1 MKCIGTSEE
10 EYNTIRQSNHKMA
23 YFVIDGKP
31 QGKARARTFYNPKL
45 GRVQSITP
53 ENTVLYENLVKQS
66 FVQQAREDARWFN
79 KEPLAVYITAFYPI
93 PASTTKKDR
102 QLICTGRLFPTKK
115 PDADNIAKVI
125 CDALN
130 GVAYGDDT
138 QIIKLS
144 IVKVYTEKHPRVQV
158 YIEEFKEGGATN
170 EIKEYD

>member
-1 MKCIGTSEE
+1 MVCIGTSEE
-10 EYNTIRQSNHKMA
+10 DYNTVRQQKKKAA

-45 GRVQSITP
+45 GRVQSMTP

-66 FVQQAREDARWFN
+66 FVQQADKDARWFN

-102 QLICTGRLFPTKK
+102 QLICSGKLFPTKK
-115 PDADNIAKVI
+115 PDADNVAKVI

-130 GVAYGDDT
+130 GLAYGDDT

-144 IVKVYTEKHPRVQV
+144 ILKAYTEEQPRVQV
-158 YIEEFKEGGATN
+158 CIE
-170 EIKEYD
+170 EIKEG

>member
-1 MKCIGTSEE
+1 MNCIGTSEE
-10 EYNTIRQSNHKMA
+10 DYNTVRQKKKA
-23 YFVIDGKP
+23 YFSIDGKP

-45 GRVQSITP
+45 GRVQSMTP

-66 FVQQAREDARWFN
+66 FVQQADKDARWFN

-102 QLICTGRLFPTKK
+102 QLICSGKLYPTKK

-138 QIIKLS
+138 QIIRLLVQKA
-144 IVKVYTEKHPRVQV
+144 YTEEQPRVV
-158 YIEEFKEGGATN
+158 VCIE
-170 EIKEYD
+170 EIKEG

>member
-1 MKCIGTSEE
+1 MKCIGTSED
-10 EYNTIRQSNHKMA
+10 EYNTVRQQKKKAA

-45 GRVQSITP
+45 GRVQSMTP

-66 FVQQAREDARWFN
+66 FVQQADKDARWFT
-79 KEPLAVYITAFYPI
+79 KEPLAVYITAFYHI

-102 QLICTGRLFPTKK
+102 QLICSGKLCPTKK

-144 IVKVYTEKHPRVQV
+144 ILKAYTEEQPRVQV
-158 YIEEFKEGGATN
+158 CIE
-170 EIKEYD
+170 EIKEG